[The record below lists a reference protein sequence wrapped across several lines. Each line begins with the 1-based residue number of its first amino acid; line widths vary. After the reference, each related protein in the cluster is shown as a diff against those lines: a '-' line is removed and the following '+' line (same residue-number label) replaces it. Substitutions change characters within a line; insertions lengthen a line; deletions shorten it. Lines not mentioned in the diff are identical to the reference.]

1 MGDYMEEKLAILLE
15 KINLD
20 SETKE
25 LFFNSKLSH
34 ITKKKD
40 NKKCLF
46 EIEIDKPINY
56 ENFLKVLNALTDTF
70 STFDQIALNFILK
83 EYTSEELEEQAKLV
97 MQSILKE
104 KQMFT
109 NYLENPLKTD
119 EHLICLTV
127 GNIIEE
133 KQATNLMNEV
143 IEILHLLGFECNY
156 EIKVERSLNEKI
168 SEEIQA
174 DLTKKV
180 NISEKEEKPVVE
192 EPKRPN
198 FRKRIFKVDDE
209 RVVMGNVIENSAVT
223 ILKTVPVD
231 INEMG
236 ALEKLKGL
244 EEAIVEAKVF
254 GIEVIESRKKP
265 GFRIATLKIT
275 DNTDSIYAKAF
286 IDGDENFASFAKNVK
301 EGNWYKFRGTIKYD
315 EYAKEITFSLTDIN
329 FFDKKEDKRVDTA
342 PIKRVELHAHTMM
355 SQMDGVADEVALVKA
370 ATKLGHLGIAIT
382 DHDGCQAFPHVYG
395 EIVKYNK
402 GLKAPYKEMISELEN
417 KLKDATEEEKE
428 ALNKEIAE
436 HKDQMKKLPLFKGM
450 YGVELELSKDNVD
463 IVVNPDDSDIFT
475 NTYVVFDTET
485 TGFNPGLHDSMI
497 EIGAVKLKDGNVIE
511 RFDELINPGHH
522 IDEQITNLTGIS
534 DELVSNC
541 DNEKN
546 VTIRFKEWIGNLP
559 LVAHNAKFDKDML
572 EMAYYKYDLG
582 ELKNPVI
589 DTWMLSKAI
598 NKDCKK
604 HSLTALSKYY
614 KIKFDENVKNDDEE
628 EQVTGAHHHRA
639 DYDAEATG
647 SIFYKML
654 KQLEKME
661 NIKTLNDLEN
671 ITDEF
676 ETNEIVKEWHV
687 NMISKSK
694 KGLKNLF
701 KLISFANTKYLVKCA
716 RIPKHVIEEN
726 REDLL
731 IGSCCMNSEIFLTAL
746 SRTEEDLKKAMA
758 FYDYIEVQ
766 PPSNYEH
773 LVFSHDISNYDDLIY
788 CLNKII
794 KCARELGKIVVATSD
809 AHSITKEDTIY
820 REFIVN
826 QNVPGKGIH
835 PLARYL
841 SKEGY
846 NRIPPQY
853 LRTTDEMLE
862 EFKFLDPEVREEVV
876 ITNTHKIMDMCEEYE
891 VIEFPDKPYSP
902 EIPDSQKTTTDL
914 VYAKAQSWYGNP
926 LPLNIEERIAKELY
940 GDCVYRSCKNII
952 LETET
957 ENIEEKTFA
966 LVHNKINEGFDAIKE
981 LIKNDLKKSDPS
993 LEGAALDKAIQKDLG
1008 GIIGGGFDVIYLIA
1022 QKLVKHSNDDGYL
1035 VGSRGSVGSSFV
1047 ATMMG
1052 ITEVNPLPAHYRC
1065 LKCQYSVF
1073 TDDKGNQLGATY
1085 SSGFD
1090 LPDKRC
1096 PKCGEMLHKDGQDMP
1111 FATFLGFNAD
1121 KVPDIDLN
1129 FSDLNQADAHNYTK
1143 VLFGV
1148 DNVYRAG
1155 TIGTVADKTA
1165 YGYVKGFYEDRGINK
1180 RSPEIERLAVGCT
1193 GVKRT
1198 TGQHPGGIVVVP
1210 HYKEVYDFT
1219 PYQYPADDKTAE
1231 WRTTHFDY
1239 HAIDQDLLKLDI
1251 LGHSDPTQLRYLQ
1264 DLTGM
1269 NVTDV
1274 PLDDK
1279 ETMAI
1284 FLSPAPLGVT
1294 EEQIMCPTGTL
1305 GIPEFGTNFTIGMLV
1320 DTKPTT
1326 FSELIKISGLSHGT
1340 DVWLGN
1346 AQELIRNKVV
1356 PFKEVIGCRDDIM
1369 VYLMYHGLAPIK
1381 AFKIMEFVRKGKAS
1395 KEPDTW
1401 LEHKETMKKAGIE
1414 DWFIESCGK
1423 IKYMFPKA
1431 HAAAYVIS
1439 AFRIAWFK
1447 VHMPVYYYA
1456 TYLSARITD
1465 YDIGVMCKGYNAIK
1479 NKMQEI
1485 GAKGKD
1491 ASNKELSVLETL
1503 KIALEA
1509 TARGIKFANIDINKS
1524 EAKTFVVKD
1533 DTTMYPPFS
1542 TIDGLGDTVALTIIE
1557 ERKKRPFQSIED
1569 LQKRG
1574 KVSGTIIETMRSL
1587 GILNGMDESNQL
1599 SLF

>member
-1 MGDYMEEKLAILLE
+1 MDKNLDKLLSQINFPEEK
-15 KINLD
+15 
-20 SETKE
+20 KE
-25 LFFNSKLSH
+25 LFKNAKL
-34 ITKKKD
+34 TKIIRNREKT
-40 NKKCLF
+40 KCLF
-46 EIEIDKPINY
+46 VISLEKAIPYSEYLFLEKLLVDKFFEIDEVKCEFILNNY
-56 ENFLKVLNALTDTF
+56 TDEDVLKIFQEIMNSLALTDT
-70 STFDQIALNFILK
+70 TLNLFLNNPVNVNNNEI
-83 EYTSEELEEQAKLV
+83 T
-97 MQSILKE
+97 MQVS
-104 KQMFT
+104 
-109 NYLENPLKTD
+109 
-119 EHLICLTV
+119 
-127 GNIIEE
+127 NIIEE
-133 KQATNLMNEV
+133 KQMDIYGQKVIDNMKIIGFDKANFKVV
-143 IEILHLLGFECNY
+143 IE
-156 EIKVERSLNEKI
+156 KSLNE
-168 SEEIQA
+168 EIQNQINE
-174 DLTKKV
+174 DLNREVVIPAST
-180 NISEKEEKPVVE
+180 NPQPVQSSE
-192 EPKRPN
+192 EPKRR
-198 FRKRIFKVDDE
+198 FHSKRIFRVDDE
-209 RVVMGNVIENSAVT
+209 RVIMGNVIENTAVT
-223 ILKTVPVD
+223 LLKTVPVD
-231 INEMG
+231 INEIN
-236 ALEKLKGL
+236 AQEKLKAM
-244 EEAIVEAKVF
+244 EDATVEAKVF
-254 GIEVIESRKKP
+254 GMEVIESRKKP
-265 GFRIATLKIT
+265 GLRIVTLKIT
-275 DNTDSIYAKAF
+275 DNTDSIYAKTF
-286 IDGDENFASFAKNVK
+286 IDGDDNFAEFAKKVK
-301 EGNWYKFRGTIKYD
+301 EGKWYKFKGAIKYD

-329 FFDKKEDKRVDTA
+329 IFEKKEAKRTDNA
-342 PIKRVELHAHTMM
+342 PRKRIELHAHTMM
-355 SQMDGVADEVALVKA
+355 SQMDGVSDEVALIKTA
-370 ATKLGHLGIAIT
+370 AGMGHLGIAIT

-395 EIVKYNK
+395 EIGKYNK
-402 GLKAPYKEMISELEN
+402 GLKAPYKDLIKELEE
-417 KLKDATEEEKE
+417 KLKNASEDERVSISA
-428 ALNKEIAE
+428 EIAE
-436 HKDQMKKLPLFKGM
+436 KKEAMKKLPLLKGM
-450 YGVELELSKDNVD
+450 YGVELEMSANSAN
-463 IVVNPDDSDIFT
+463 IVVNPTDTNIFET
-475 NTYVVFDTET
+475 TYVVFDTET
-485 TGFNPGLHDSMI
+485 TGFNPGLKDSMI

-522 IDEQITNLTGIS
+522 IDESITNLTGIS
-534 DELVSNC
+534 DEMVANSMS
-541 DNEKN
+541 EKEA
-546 VTIRFKEWIGNLP
+546 TIKFKEWIGDLP

-572 EMAYYKYDLG
+572 EMAYHKYDLG
-582 ELKNPVI
+582 TLTNPVI

-604 HSLTALSKYY
+604 HGLTALAKFY
-614 KIKFDENVKNDDEE
+614 KIKFDENVKSDDEE
-628 EQVTGAHHHRA
+628 EQTTGAHHHRA

-647 SIFYKML
+647 SIFYKMI

-661 NIKTLNDLEN
+661 NIRTLNDLSN
-671 ITDEF
+671 IVDKDEI
-676 ETNEIVKEWHV
+676 NQIVKEHHV
-687 NMISKSK
+687 NMIARSK

-701 KLISFANTKYLVKCA
+701 KLISFANTKYLVKSA
-716 RIPKHVIEEN
+716 RIPKWVIDEN
-726 REDLL
+726 REDVLV
-731 IGSCCMNSEIFLTAL
+731 GSGCMNGEIFSVAL
-746 SRTEEDLKKAMA
+746 ARPEDDLKKAMQ

-773 LVFSHDISNYDDLIY
+773 LVFSHDISCYDDLIFA
-788 CLNKII
+788 LNKII
-794 KCARELGKIVVATSD
+794 KCAREIGKIVVATSD
-809 AHSITKEDTIY
+809 AHSLTKEDTIY

-826 QNVPGKGIH
+826 QNVPGKGRH

-841 SKEGY
+841 NKEGY

-853 LRTTDEMLE
+853 FRTTEEMLE
-862 EFKFLDPEVREEVV
+862 EFSFLPEDVREEIV
-876 ITNTHKIMDMCEEYE
+876 IDNTYKIMDMCEEYE
-891 VIEFPDKPYSP
+891 VVEFPDKPYSP
-902 EIPDSQKTTTDL
+902 VIPDSQKTTTDL
-914 VYAKAQSWYGNP
+914 VYNKAQSWYGNP

-940 GDCVYRSCKNII
+940 GDAVYKCCKEIVEANN
-952 LETET
+952 T
-957 ENIEEKTFA
+957 ENIEEKTFEM
-966 LVHNKINEGFDAIKE
+966 VHKVIDEGFDAVKK
-981 LIKNDLKKSDPS
+981 LIGDNLKSKDPS
-993 LEGAALDKAIQKDLG
+993 LEDKALEKAVEKELG

-1065 LKCQYSVF
+1065 LKCQHSIF
-1073 TDDKGNQLGATY
+1073 NDENGNALGATY

-1090 LPDKRC
+1090 LPDKSC
-1096 PKCGEMLHKDGQDMP
+1096 PVCGERLHKDGQDMP

-1143 VLFGV
+1143 VLFGE

-1165 YGYVKGFYEDRGINK
+1165 YGYVKGFFEDRGIKK

-1210 HYKEVYDFT
+1210 DYRDVYDFT
-1219 PYQYPADDKTAE
+1219 PYQFPADDKTAE

-1294 EEQIMCPTGTL
+1294 EDEIMCPTGTL
-1305 GIPEFGTNFTIGMLV
+1305 GIPEFGTNFTIGMLT

-1346 AQELIRNKVV
+1346 AQELIRNNVV

-1369 VYLMYHGLAPIK
+1369 VYLMYKGLAPIK

-1395 KEPDTW
+1395 KEPDAW
-1401 LEHKETMKKAGIE
+1401 LEFKETMKKAGIE
-1414 DWFIESCGK
+1414 DWFIDSCGK

-1447 VHMPVYYYA
+1447 VHKPVYYYA

-1479 NKMQEI
+1479 NRMLEI
-1485 GAKGKD
+1485 SAKGKE
-1491 ASNKELSVLETL
+1491 ATNKELAVLETL

-1509 TARGIKFANIDINKS
+1509 TARGIKFAPIDINKS
-1524 EAKTFVVKD
+1524 EANTFVVKD
-1533 DTTMYPPFS
+1533 DKTMYPPFS

-1557 ERKKRPFQSIED
+1557 ERKNRPFSSVED

-1574 KVSGTIIETMRSL
+1574 KVSQTIIETMRGL

>member
-1 MGDYMEEKLAILLE
+1 MDKNLEKLLKQINFPEEK
-15 KINLD
+15 
-20 SETKE
+20 KE
-25 LFFNSKLSH
+25 LFVNAKLAKIIRNH
-34 ITKKKD
+34 EKT
-40 NKKCLF
+40 KCLF
-46 EIEIDKPINY
+46 VIALEKMISYQEYLFLEKLLVDKFFEIDEVKCELTLETYTEDDILMIFKEVMKY
-56 ENFLKVLNALTDTF
+56 LALTDT
-70 STFDQIALNFILK
+70 TLNLFLNNPIK
-83 EYTSEELEEQAKLV
+83 
-97 MQSILKE
+97 I
-104 KQMFT
+104 
-109 NYLENPLKTD
+109 NENNI
-119 EHLICLTV
+119 EFQV
-127 GNIIEE
+127 SNIIEE
-133 KQATNLMNEV
+133 KQMNLYGQKIIDNMKLVGFDKVKFEIV
-143 IEILHLLGFECNY
+143 IE
-156 EIKVERSLNEKI
+156 KSLNE
-168 SEEIQA
+168 EIKNQINE
-174 DLTKKV
+174 DLNKDVAIPVFK
-180 NISEKEEKPVVE
+180 EKPQVSE
-192 EPKRPN
+192 EPKKR
-198 FRKRIFKVDDE
+198 FYSKRIFRIDDE
-209 RVVMGNVIENSAVT
+209 RVIMGNVIENTAVT
-223 ILKTVPVD
+223 LLKTVPVD
-231 INEMG
+231 INDVD
-236 ALEKLKGL
+236 ALEKIKAM
-244 EEAIVEAKVF
+244 EEIVVEAKVF
-254 GIEVIESRKKP
+254 GMEVIESRKKP
-265 GFRIATLKIT
+265 GLRIVNLKIT
-275 DNTDSIYAKAF
+275 DNMDSIYAKTFIEGDDDFKAF
-286 IDGDENFASFAKNVK
+286 SKSVK
-301 EGNWYKFRGTIKYD
+301 EGKWYKFKGSIKYD

-329 FFDKKEDKRVDTA
+329 FFEKKEFKRVDNA
-342 PIKRVELHAHTMM
+342 PRKRIELHAHTMM
-355 SQMDGVADEVALVKA
+355 SQMDGVADEVALIKTA
-370 ATKLGHLGIAIT
+370 ASLGHLGIAIT

-395 EIVKYNK
+395 EIGKYNK
-402 GLKAPYKEMISELEN
+402 GLKAPYKELIAELEA
-417 KLKDATEEEKE
+417 KLNEASDEEKIKITAEIQEKKE
-428 ALNKEIAE
+428 A
-436 HKDQMKKLPLFKGM
+436 MKKLPLLKGM
-450 YGVELELSKDNVD
+450 YGVELEMSLDSAN
-463 IVVNPDDSDIFT
+463 IVVNPTDADLFDS
-475 NTYVVFDTET
+475 TYVVFDTET

-497 EIGAVKLKDGNVIE
+497 EIGAVKMKDGNVID
-511 RFDELINPGHH
+511 RFDELINPGHP
-522 IDEQITNLTGIS
+522 IDESITNLTGIT
-534 DELVSNC
+534 DEMVANSLS
-541 DNEKN
+541 EKEA
-546 VTIRFKEWIGNLP
+546 TIKFKEWIGDLP

-582 ELKNPVI
+582 TLTNPIV

-604 HSLTALSKYY
+604 HGLTALAKFYH
-614 KIKFDENVKNDDEE
+614 IKFAENVKSDDEE
-628 EQVTGAHHHRA
+628 EEATSAHHHRA

-647 SIFYKML
+647 SIFYRMLKKINKMETIKTL
-654 KQLEKME
+654 KQLSE
-661 NIKTLNDLEN
+661 IVD
-671 ITDEF
+671 ID
-676 ETNEIVKEWHV
+676 ETNQIVKEHHV
-687 NMISKSK
+687 NLIARSK

-701 KLISFANTKYLVKCA
+701 KLISFANTKYLVKSA
-716 RIPKHVIEEN
+716 RIPKWVIAEN
-726 REDLL
+726 REDVLV
-731 IGSCCMNSEIFLTAL
+731 GSGCMNSEIFSVAL
-746 SRTEEDLKKAMA
+746 SRPDEDLKKVME

-773 LVFSHDISNYDDLIY
+773 LVFSHDISNYEDLIFA
-788 CLNKII
+788 LNKII
-794 KCARELGKIVVATSD
+794 RCARELGKIVVATSD
-809 AHSITKEDTIY
+809 SHTLTKEDTLY

-826 QNVPGKGIH
+826 QNVPGKGRH

-841 SKEGY
+841 NKEGY

-853 LRTTDEMLE
+853 FRTTEEMLE
-862 EFKFLDPEVREEVV
+862 EFSFLPEDIREEIV
-876 ITNTHKIMDMCEEYE
+876 IDNTHKIADMCEEYE
-891 VIEFPDKPYSP
+891 VVEFPDKPYSP
-902 EIPDSQKTTTDL
+902 VIPDSQKTTTEL

-940 GDCVYRSCKNII
+940 GDAVYRCCKEIVEANN
-952 LETET
+952 T
-957 ENIEEKTFA
+957 ENIEEKTFEM
-966 LVHNKINEGFDAIKE
+966 VHKVIEEGFEAVKK
-981 LIKNDLKKSDPS
+981 LIGDNLKAKDPS
-993 LEGAALDKAIQKDLG
+993 LADQSLEKAIEKELG

-1065 LKCQYSVF
+1065 LKCQHSIF
-1073 TDDKGNQLGATY
+1073 TDENGNALGATY

-1090 LPDKRC
+1090 LPDKNC
-1096 PKCGEMLHKDGQDMP
+1096 PVCGERLHKDGQDMP

-1143 VLFGV
+1143 VLFGE

-1165 YGYVKGFYEDRGINK
+1165 YGYVKGFYEDRGIKK

-1210 HYKEVYDFT
+1210 DYRDVYDFT
-1219 PYQYPADDKTAE
+1219 PYQFPADDKTAE

-1264 DLTGM
+1264 DMTGM

-1284 FLSPAPLGVT
+1284 FLSPKPLGVT
-1294 EEQIMCPTGTL
+1294 EDQIMCPTGTL
-1305 GIPEFGTNFTIGMLV
+1305 GIPEFGTNFTIGMLT

-1346 AQELIRNKVV
+1346 AQELIRNNVV

-1369 VYLMYHGLAPIK
+1369 VYLMYKGLAPIK

-1401 LEHKETMKKAGIE
+1401 AEHKETMKKAGIE
-1414 DWFIESCGK
+1414 DWFIDSCGK

-1447 VHMPVYYYA
+1447 VHKPVYYYA

-1479 NKMQEI
+1479 NRMLEI
-1485 GAKGKD
+1485 TAKGKE
-1491 ASNKELSVLETL
+1491 ATNKELAVLETL

-1509 TARGIKFANIDINKS
+1509 TARGIKFAPIDINKS
-1524 EAKTFVVKD
+1524 EANTFVVKD
-1533 DTTMYPPFS
+1533 ETTVYPPFS
-1542 TIDGLGDTVALTIIE
+1542 TIDGLGDAVALTIIE
-1557 ERKKRPFQSIED
+1557 ERKIRPFSTIED

-1574 KVSGTIIETMRSL
+1574 KVSQTIIETMRNL

>member
-1 MGDYMEEKLAILLE
+1 MDDKLIKLFE

-20 SETKE
+20 CETKE
-25 LFFNSKLSH
+25 LFSNSSLSH
-34 ITKKKD
+34 ISKKRD
-40 NKKCLF
+40 NSKCLF
-46 EIEIDKPINY
+46 EIKIGKPISYEVYLKVKNLLSDTFYEIDEVN
-56 ENFLKVLNALTDTF
+56 LK
-70 STFDQIALNFILK
+70 FILDDYSN
-83 EYTSEELEEQAKLV
+83 EALEESVKSV
-97 MQSILKE
+97 MNAISTEKE
-104 KQMFT
+104 MFS
-109 NYLENPLKTD
+109 NCLSNPLNVEKP
-119 EHLICLTV
+119 LVCMSV
-127 GNIIEE
+127 GNIVEE
-133 KQATNLMNEV
+133 KQAKVFLDEV
-143 IEILHLLGFECNY
+143 FKVLHLLGYDANY
-156 EIKVERSLNEKI
+156 QIKIERSLNEKI
-168 SEEIQA
+168 SEEIKA
-174 DLTKKV
+174 DLNRKIEIPV
-180 NISEKEEKPVVE
+180 KEEVAPS
-192 EPKRPN
+192 EPKRRYPSKRV
-198 FRKRIFKVDDE
+198 FREDDE
-209 RVVMGNVIENSAVT
+209 RVILGKLIENSAVT
-223 ILKTVPVD
+223 PLKTVPVD
-231 INEMG
+231 INEIN
-236 ALEKLKGL
+236 ALEILKSMND
-244 EEAIVEAKVF
+244 AIVEARVF
-254 GIEVIESRKKP
+254 GIDVIESRKKP
-265 GFRIATLKIT
+265 GLRIVTLKIT
-275 DNTDSIYAKAF
+275 DNTDSIYAKMF
-286 IDGDENFASFAKNVK
+286 VEGDEYFDFFTKNVK
-301 EGNWYKFRGTIKYD
+301 EGKWYKFRGSIKYD
-315 EYAKEITFSLTDIN
+315 EYAKEITYSVTDIN
-329 FFDKKEDKRVDTA
+329 FFEKKEEKRKDEAVE
-342 PIKRVELHAHTMM
+342 KRVELHAHTMM
-355 SQMDGVADEVALVKA
+355 SQMDGVADEVALVKTA
-370 ATKLGHLGIAIT
+370 IAFGHRGIAIT

-395 EIVKYNK
+395 EIGKYNK
-402 GLKAPYKEMISELEN
+402 NLKAPYTDIIKELEG
-417 KLKDATEEEKE
+417 KLKEASEEEIASIESEIERKKE
-428 ALNKEIAE
+428 E
-436 HKDQMKKLPLFKGM
+436 MKNLPYFKGM
-450 YGVELELSKDNVD
+450 YGVELELSYDSAD
-463 IVVNPDDSDIFT
+463 IVANPNDDDIFSS
-475 NTYVVFDTET
+475 TYVVFDTET
-485 TGFNPGLHDSMI
+485 TGFNPGLSDSMI

-511 RFDELINPGHH
+511 RFDELINPGKP
-522 IDEQITNLTGIS
+522 IDEDITNLTGITNEMVADAL
-534 DELVSNC
+534 DEKSATL
-541 DNEKN
+541 K
-546 VTIRFKEWIGNLP
+546 FKEWIGDLP
-559 LVAHNAKFDKDML
+559 LVAHNATFDRNML

-582 ELKNPVI
+582 ELSNPVI

-604 HSLTALSKYY
+604 HGLSALAKYY
-614 KIKFDENVKNDDEE
+614 KIKFDENVKSDDDEE
-628 EQVTGAHHHRA
+628 NEEASAAHHHRA

-647 SIFYKML
+647 SIFYKMI
-654 KQLEKME
+654 KQLAKME
-661 NIKTLNDLEN
+661 NMHTLNDLAN
-671 ITDEF
+671 IASEK
-676 ETNEIVKEWHV
+676 EINEIVKEHHV
-687 NMISKSK
+687 NMIAKSK

-701 KLISFANTKYLVKCA
+701 KLISYANTTYLVKSA
-716 RIPKHVIEEN
+716 RIPKHVINEH

-731 IGSCCMNSEIFLTAL
+731 IGSGCMNGEIFDVALTK
-746 SRTEEDLKKAMA
+746 TEEKLKEAME

-766 PPSNYEH
+766 APSNYEH
-773 LVFSHDISNYDDLIY
+773 LVFSHDISTYDDLIMA
-788 CLNKII
+788 LKKII
-794 KCARELGKIVVATSD
+794 KCAKEIGKIVVATSD
-809 AHSITKEDTIY
+809 AHTISKEDTIY

-826 QNVPGKGIH
+826 QNVPGKGRH

-841 SKEGY
+841 NKEGY

-853 LRTTDEMLE
+853 LRTTNEMLE
-862 EFKFLDPEVREEVV
+862 EFSFLDEETRKEIV
-876 ITNTHKIMDMCEEYE
+876 IDNTHKILDLCEEYE
-891 VIEFPDKPYSP
+891 VIEFPDKPFSP
-902 EIPDSQKTTTDL
+902 VIPDSEKTTTDL
-914 VYAKAQSWYGNP
+914 VYTKAKSWYGDP

-940 GDCVYRSCKNII
+940 GDAVYRSCKD
-952 LETET
+952 LVMKETDEDV
-957 ENIEEKTFA
+957 EAKTFEM
-966 LVHNKINEGFDAIKE
+966 VHNTINEGFDAVKKLIGDNLKE
-981 LIKNDLKKSDPS
+981 KDPT
-993 LEGAALDKAIQKDLG
+993 LEGESLDKAIQKELG

-1035 VGSRGSVGSSFV
+1035 VGSRGSVGSSYV

-1065 LKCQYSVF
+1065 LKCKHSIF
-1073 TDDKGNQLGATY
+1073 EDEDGKSLGATY

-1090 LPDKRC
+1090 LPDKKC
-1096 PKCGEMLHKDGQDMP
+1096 PVCGENLYKDGQDMP

-1143 VLFGV
+1143 VLFGE

-1165 YGYVKGFYEDRGINK
+1165 QGYVKGYYEDRGINK
-1180 RSPEIERLAVGCT
+1180 RWVEVERLAVGCT

-1210 HYKEVYDFT
+1210 DYRDVFDFT
-1219 PYQYPADDKTAE
+1219 PFQYPADDKEAA

-1264 DLTGM
+1264 DLTHM
-1269 NVTDV
+1269 TVTDV

-1284 FLSPAPLGVT
+1284 FLSPKPLGVT
-1294 EEQIMCPTGTL
+1294 EEEIMCPTGTL

-1401 LEHKETMKKAGIE
+1401 LEHKKTMKDAGIE
-1414 DWFIESCGK
+1414 DWFIDSCGK

-1456 TYLSARITD
+1456 TYFSSRITD
-1465 YDIGVMCKGYNAIK
+1465 YDIATMCKGYNAIK

-1485 GAKGKD
+1485 SAKGKD
-1491 ASNKELSVLETL
+1491 ATKKELDVLETL

-1509 TARGIKFANIDINKS
+1509 TARGIKFAKIDINKS

-1533 DTTMYPPFS
+1533 DKTMYPSFS
-1542 TIDGLGDTVALTIIE
+1542 TIDGLGDTVAETIVA
-1557 ERKKRPFQSIED
+1557 ERKIRPFSSVED

-1574 KVSGTIIETMRSL
+1574 KVSQTLIETMRSL
-1587 GILNGMDESNQL
+1587 GILDGMDESNQL